1 MKRIKKN
8 VDDNLTP
15 AVKNLQD
22 KLSDLLEDK
31 MIKNSLDNFQT
42 CNICKILPFSDET
55 LVIPGKTPDL
65 VYVKDA
71 QGNR

>member
-31 MIKNSLDNFQT
+31 MIKNSLSNM
-42 CNICKILPFSDET
+42 
-55 LVIPGKTPDL
+55 
-65 VYVKDA
+65 
-71 QGNR
+71 